1 MSRYSRINQGA
12 KLEAAR
18 VAKQLYENNAAT
30 RPSRI
35 GQGTPLE
42 LDARV
47 YILPF
52 TVKVEPDEVI
62 AAKAYNDGFTTLG
75 ALINQSTVAAVDPAI
90 GAKTVVNIPKFRPAR
105 VVWFRNATRSAVPA
119 TSEVTNL
126 RYLRY
131 NGTSFSCPFGAS
143 IDANDMIDSFLD
155 VKSRILAT
163 GGFAVS
169 RVSLTREQVGIER
182 N

>member
-1 MSRYSRINQGA
+1 MARYSRINQGA

-18 VAKQLYENNAAT
+18 LAKQAYENAAAT

-52 TVKVEPDEVI
+52 TVKVEADEVVS
-62 AAKAYNDGFTTLG
+62 AKAYNDGYTTLS
-75 ALINQSTVAAVDPAI
+75 ALINQSTVAEVSNSL
-90 GAKTVVNIPKFRPAR
+90 GANTVVNIPKFRPAR
-105 VVWFRNATRSAVPA
+105 VVWFRNATRSATP
-119 TSEVTNL
+119 
-126 RYLRY
+126 
-131 NGTSFSCPFGAS
+131 GTSFSCPFGAS
-143 IDANDMIDSFLD
+143 VDANDMIDSFLD

-163 GGFAVS
+163 TGFAVS

>member
-1 MSRYSRINQGA
+1 MARYSRINQGA

-18 VAKQLYENNAAT
+18 IAKQAYENAAAT

-35 GQGTPLE
+35 GQGTPLV

-52 TVKVEPDEVI
+52 TVKIEADEIVS
-62 AAKAYNDGFTTLG
+62 AKAYNNGFDTLSP
-75 ALINQSTVAAVDPAI
+75 LINQSTVAEVTTAL
-90 GAKTVVNIPKFRPAR
+90 GANTVVNIPKFRPAR
-105 VVWFRNATRSAVPA
+105 VVWFRNATRVATPDTSA
-119 TSEVTNL
+119 VTNL

-131 NGTSFSCPFGAS
+131 TGTSFSCPFGAS
-143 IDANDMIDSFLD
+143 VDANDMIDSFLD

-163 GGFAVS
+163 GGFAIS